1 MVKRERMAPALLRSR
16 ATTAFMTLIM
26 ALGITLT
33 VSAAENPYSSI
44 FAPTKISVG
53 IEGVYKNG
61 FQTPVRLSFQP
72 MHSEVADVT
81 YRLELETRDTDGA
94 AFFIGQ
100 TLTKEE
106 LRLGEI
112 ELSFVFPKSRGNLVA
127 RVKDSDGK
135 TIWSKELSPG
145 KSEDKEL
152 QVVFNEPA
160 NPSKPIYLVVGDD
173 KIGFAD
179 AFGELRLKEER
190 RPQVV
195 KVSSFRELP
204 ESFLS
209 YECVDRLFFTTSDL
223 ALYEGMTLESKE
235 IKAVEEWTL
244 NGGNVVVLAGKNSAP
259 LLTENG
265 VLSGLA
271 PGVAAPQTH
280 EFRSVNAFTNDLQN
294 VKNLAMTGTRSNPFL
309 QVPVIKE
316 LKEGTIVE
324 MREAETPLLTSR
336 AVGLGTVVF
345 FAADLGEAPIANW
358 SGRGRLLL
366 KILGIDPDVIGPK
379 DASASMIKRGYVDFS
394 GQIRS
399 ALDVFDGV
407 KTTPFSALAVL
418 LLLYVLAIAPF
429 DWFLVKKVFKRPI
442 LTWVAFPLEI
452 VAFIVVGVA
461 WYRHTTPQ
469 HEILNQLDVVDVD
482 LASGRARDVSWFG
495 FYSPV
500 GNRYDL
506 EFTPKISDYR
516 ITSGSETAAIFPL
529 TLSGEGLGGA
539 EQKAFSPKLW
549 DEQYSVESDALR
561 RFPAA
566 TRSSKSFV
574 GRWYGA
580 LENLPEFTS
589 LSDDGLSLKGSV
601 INPFNSPI
609 YNACLIYKGGACEL
623 GTLPPGETVIER
635 GAARLEPMRILNE
648 QRSSV
653 PTDRLAR
660 WDSSSYNSAS
670 KRLPYIVRAA
680 SFYEF
685 AGGVDNFGTE
695 KRLQRDLDLT
705 ALLRCGRAVIY
716 GVVVDPECEEYRP
729 SEDTARLSADALEME
744 RLNEKLARQKG
755 EEYRNRRLETPEKY
769 GRYGTTPEFVSSIAT
784 TSRSNEESVDPLP
797 ASKRTV
803 VVRIIT
809 PIRLG
814 SHPTTETK

>member
-1 MVKRERMAPALLRSR
+1 MVKRETMASALLRSR
-16 ATTAFMTLIM
+16 ATTAFMTFIM
-26 ALGITLT
+26 AFGLTLA
-33 VSAAENPYSSI
+33 VNAADNPDLSK
-44 FAPTKISVG
+44 FVPTKISVG

-72 MHSEVADVT
+72 MKSEAASEI
-81 YRLELETRDTDGA
+81 YRIELETRDTDGA
-94 AFFIGQ
+94 TFFCGQ
-100 TLTKEE
+100 NLTTED
-106 LRLGEI
+106 LGRGEI

-127 RVKDSDGK
+127 RVKGIDGK
-135 TIWSKELSPG
+135 TLWSKAISPG

-152 QVVFNEPA
+152 EVVFNEPA
-160 NPSKPIYLVVGDD
+160 NPSKPIYLVVGDE

-190 RPQVV
+190 RPEVV
-195 KVSSFRELP
+195 KVSSFSELP
-204 ESFLS
+204 DDFLS
-209 YECVDRLFFTTSDL
+209 YECVDRLFLTTSDL
-223 ALYEGMTLESKE
+223 SLYEGMTRESKK
-235 IKAVEEWTL
+235 IQAVEEWTL
-244 NGGNVVVLAGKNSAP
+244 NGGNIIVLAGKKSVS

-309 QVPVIKE
+309 QVPVVKD

-394 GQIRS
+394 GQVRS

-407 KTTPFSALAVL
+407 KTTPFSGLAFL
-418 LLLYVLAIAPF
+418 LLLYVLAIAPL
-429 DWFLVKKVFKRPI
+429 DWFLVKKVFKRPL
-442 LTWVAFPLEI
+442 LTWGTFPLGI

-461 WYRHTTPQ
+461 LYRHTTPQ

-506 EFTPKISDYR
+506 EFSPDISDYE
-516 ITSGSETAAIFPL
+516 ITAGSETTSILPL

-539 EQKAFSPKLW
+539 EQKAYSTKLW
-549 DEQYSVESDALR
+549 NEQYVVERDALR
-561 RFPAA
+561 RVPVA

-580 LENLPEFTS
+580 LENLPRFTS

-601 INPFNSPI
+601 VNPFNSPI
-609 YNACLIYKGGACEL
+609 YNACLIYRGGACEL
-623 GTLPPGETVIER
+623 GTLPPGETKIER

-653 PTDRLAR
+653 PTDRLAK

-680 SFYEF
+680 SFYDF
-685 AGGVDNFGTE
+685 AGGVENFGIE
-695 KRLQRDLDLT
+695 KRLQRELDLT

-729 SEDTARLSADALEME
+729 SDETARISADALEIE

-755 EEYRNRRLETPEKY
+755 EEYHNRRLETLEKY
-769 GRYGTTPEFVSSIAT
+769 GRYGTTPEFVSSLAT
-784 TSRSNEESVDPLP
+784 TSRSNEEAVDALP

-803 VVRIIT
+803 VVRILT

-814 SHPTTETK
+814 SHPTTEIK